1 MTPSELSRLA
11 QNVDDHLIQ
20 LLRGCAYLA
29 GAALLTMILTFVLRR
44 LRNYWLEIM
53 RDRKGVAGIEME
65 KQTRTLVSLLRRV
78 LVTLIWAVAIA
89 LALGQF
95 GLNVAPLLAT
105 AGVAGI
111 AIGFAAQSILKDWI
125 NGFFLLTEG
134 QIRINDV
141 IKIGEFA
148 GAVEKMTLRTIA
160 LRGFDGSLHV
170 IANGTIQSF
179 SNRTLL
185 FSYYVFEI
193 GVDYSEDPT
202 RMMALMRQVDQDLRD
217 DPDFGSLILEPLEI
231 VGVDRFIEA
240 GAVVKARLKT
250 LPSQQWLVGR
260 EFNRRLKLRCDS
272 EGVTIATA
280 QRAVQLFERG
290 DPSGGARR
298 LVFDPL
304 ARQEMMEM
312 IREVIGQ
319 KSPGKEKPNASA

>member
-44 LRNYWLEIM
+44 LRNYWLEMM

-202 RMMALMRQVDQDLRD
+202 RMMTLMRQVDQDLRD

-260 EFNRRLKLRCDS
+260 EFNRRLKLRCDC

-312 IREVIGQ
+312 IREVIRQ
-319 KSPGKEKPNASA
+319 ENPGKEKPHASA

>member
-319 KSPGKEKPNASA
+319 NSPGKEKPNASA

>member
-1 MTPSELSRLA
+1 MTPSELILLA
-11 QNVDDHLIQ
+11 QNLDDHLIR
-20 LLRGCAYLA
+20 LLRGSAYLV
-29 GAALLTMILTFVLRR
+29 GAALLTMIISSVLRR
-44 LRNYWLEIM
+44 LRNYWLEVM

-65 KQTRTLVSLLRRV
+65 KQTRTLASLLRRV

-111 AIGFAAQSILKDWI
+111 AIGFAAQSVLKDWI

-141 IKIGEFA
+141 IKVGEHV
-148 GAVEKMTLRTIA
+148 GAVEKITLRTIA

-170 IANGTIQSF
+170 IANGTIQTF

-185 FSYYVFEI
+185 FSYYVLEI
-193 GVDYSEDPT
+193 GVDYSEDPG
-202 RMMALMRQVDQDLRD
+202 RMMLIMRDVDQSLRD
-217 DPDFGSLILEPLEI
+217 DPDFGLLILEPLEI
-231 VGVDRFIEA
+231 VGLDRFIES

-260 EFNRRLKLRCDS
+260 EFNRRLKLRCDE
-272 EGVTIATA
+272 EGVAIATA

-298 LVFDPL
+298 MAFDPL
-304 ARQEMMEM
+304 VRNELKEL
-312 IREVIGQ
+312 IREALQ
-319 KSPGKEKPNASA
+319 EERR